1 MPQATDLVG
10 LGFPPQVADELG
22 HQASAVTCAGTTQA
36 TATPALTKNVTLTA
50 ASSLTGVIIRSTA
63 AIGTPHYFSNP
74 SATGALVYT
83 PVGSTLN
90 GAASTVPLT
99 LAQNK
104 AAILIQTARGV
115 WVSIPSP

>member
-1 MPQATDLVG
+1 
-10 LGFPPQVADELG
+10 
-22 HQASAVTCAGTTQA
+22 
-36 TATPALTKNVTLTA
+36 
-50 ASSLTGVIIRSTA
+50 
-63 AIGTPHYFSNP
+63 
-74 SATGALVYT
+74 
-83 PVGSTLN
+83 VGSTLN